1 MGCSGTSNSGYNLK
15 NNEFYR
21 EAMGF
26 RKNQRKGLHVDED
39 FTSTATLRKLR
50 ISEGLDFGEELID
63 HGDESACVKPWL
75 SNILPPMHGIE
86 EDLSIPKYNLEI
98 EHVFGFRIED
108 TRQDLFYLGRDDLVY
123 ISSSL
128 AIIQNIDDYSQIL
141 FGGFA
146 SKEERECHD
155 NHITSLDFY
164 KGNVSFCATGQ
175 RGIKPKIL
183 VWSPIDTSV
192 IFAKFQQP
200 KGSKEVSRL
209 AFDRFGHYLAS
220 FGKDEKNSFYIFDL
234 RTKEMFWEYA
244 TGSNDFLLDLKFNPL
259 KDEICLVGV
268 NKIIFAFPN
277 MKHVNN
283 LYDSSNGTK
292 IFTAVTYTAKGKCLI
307 GNDKGEIRVYEGE
320 KKKHTLSVGNGS
332 IQNLTIS
339 NQFHKIYVS
348 TSENYV
354 YIFKDSDDYDKL
366 DKFQMNSIVKSLDVN
381 EDEDIVMGLKNGDII
396 IKHYKDKNKIEEVFL
411 KTHSMGEIG
420 GIVFVPDSRAVSSG
434 GDNQILVWNLRS
446 KKCENYSLINEVR
459 PVYEND
465 NFGKF
470 TFPPSNRSS
479 CISYNKSKGHVAI
492 GIDDGSIS
500 IRLGIKNLNEK
511 VVPDFSVGKSKV
523 IELKYTNYGDLLLSS
538 CESGELALMDCNN
551 NYKIIKNNKIKT
563 PIYRF
568 DWDVSCNYIQAETTD
583 ANYIFVEVKNLNLVE
598 NLNDVINYD
607 WNDINVKFCFTVQ
620 GVFVGSTDPEFI
632 SCVSKANNKKIL
644 CSGNDTFMINLFNYP
659 VIDDNSK
666 FKGYKGHSG
675 KVNRVIWRDD
685 DERILSIAKDDQAI
699 IYWKII
705 REEAK

>member
-1 MGCSGTSNSGYNLK
+1 MGCSGTSNTGNLK
-15 NNEFYR
+15 NSEFYR

-26 RKNQRKGLHVDED
+26 RNIQRKGVHVDD
-39 FTSTATLRKLR
+39 DYASIQTLRR
-50 ISEGLDFGEELID
+50 FNTSGDLDFGEELID

-75 SNILPPMHGIE
+75 SNILPPLHGIE

-98 EHVFGFRIED
+98 EHVFGFRIEE
-108 TRQDLFYLGRDDLVY
+108 TRQDLFYLGRDDLIY

-141 FGGFA
+141 FGGFGM
-146 SKEERECHD
+146 KEERECHD

-209 AFDRFGHYLAS
+209 AFDRVGHYLAS
-220 FGKDEKNSFYIFDL
+220 FGKDEKNSFYVFDL
-234 RTKEMFWEYA
+234 RIKELIWEYA
-244 TGSNDFLLDLKFNPL
+244 TGANDFLLDLKCNPI
-259 KDEICLVGV
+259 KDEFCIVGV
-268 NKIIFAFPN
+268 NKIYLVYPR
-277 MKHVNN
+277 MKFTKN
-283 LYDSSNGTK
+283 LYDKSDGTN
-292 IFTAVTYTAKGKCLI
+292 IFTAVTYTEKGMCLI
-307 GNDKGEIRVYEGE
+307 GDDKGEIRIYDGE
-320 KKKHTLSVGNGS
+320 KKKHTLSINHGS
-332 IQNLTIS
+332 IQNLTTS

-354 YIFKDSDDYDKL
+354 YIFKDSGDYDKL
-366 DKFQMNSIVKSLDVN
+366 DKFIMNSIVKSLDVN

-396 IKHYKDKNKIEEVFL
+396 IKHYKDKNQIEEVFL
-411 KTHSMGEIG
+411 KTHSVGEVG
-420 GIVFVPDSRAVSSG
+420 GVVFVPDSRAVSSG

-459 PVYEND
+459 PIYESD
-465 NFGKF
+465 SLKKF
-470 TFPPSNRSS
+470 SFPPSNRSS
-479 CISYNKSKGHVAI
+479 CISYNKSKGHIAI

-500 IRLGIKNLNEK
+500 IRAGIKNLSNK
-511 VVPDFSVGKSKV
+511 VVLDFSVGKKKV
-523 IELKYTNYGDLLLSS
+523 VELKYTNYGDLLLAS
-538 CESGELALMDCNN
+538 CESGELTLMNCNN
-551 NYKIIKNNKIKT
+551 NYQIIQQNKMDS
-563 PIYRF
+563 PIFRF
-568 DWDVSCNYIQAETTD
+568 DWDTSDNYIQAETID
-583 ANYIFVEVKNLNLVE
+583 ANYNFVKVE
-598 NLNDVINYD
+598 NLKLVKNSNDVLNID
-607 WNDINVKFCFTVQ
+607 WNDITVKFCFTVQ

-632 SCVSKANNKKIL
+632 SCVSKAHNKKIL

-685 DERILSIAKDDQAI
+685 DERILSIAKDDKAI
-699 IYWKII
+699 IYWKVV
-705 REEAK
+705 REEEK

>member
-1 MGCSGTSNSGYNLK
+1 MGCSGASNTSLN
-15 NNEFYR
+15 NNEFFR

-26 RKNQRKGLHVDED
+26 SKNQRKGLHVDENFD
-39 FTSTATLRKLR
+39 SIKTLRN
-50 ISEGLDFGEELID
+50 IGVGFDEELIE

-75 SNILPPMHGIE
+75 TNILPPIHPIE

-98 EHVFGFRIED
+98 EHVFGFHIED

-141 FGGFA
+141 FGGFG

-155 NHITSLDFY
+155 NHITALDFY

-183 VWSPIDTSV
+183 VWSPIDTSI

-209 AFDRFGHYLAS
+209 AFDRVGHYLAS
-220 FGKDEKNSFYIFDL
+220 FGKDENNSFYLFDL
-234 RTKEMFWEYA
+234 RTKELYWEYA
-244 TGSNDFLLDLKFNPL
+244 TGSKEFLLDLKFNPL
-259 KDEICLVGV
+259 KDEMCLVGV
-268 NKIIFAFPN
+268 NKIYFVNFK
-277 MKHVNN
+277 MKYANN
-283 LYDSSNGTK
+283 LYSKTDETK
-292 IFTAVTYTAKGKCLI
+292 IFTAVTYTAVGKCLI
-307 GNDKGEIRVYEGE
+307 GDDKGEIRIYEGV
-320 KKKHTLSVGNGS
+320 KKRHTLSVGHGS

-339 NQFHKIYVS
+339 NLFHKIYVS

-354 YIFKDSDDYDKL
+354 YIFKDSNTDKYEKL
-366 DKFQMNSIVKSLDVN
+366 DKFIMNSIVKSLDVN
-381 EDEDIVMGLKNGDII
+381 EDEDIVMGLKNGDIV
-396 IKHYKDKNKIEEVFL
+396 IKHYKDKNKIEEIFL
-411 KTHSMGEIG
+411 KTHSIGEVG
-420 GIVFVPDSRAVSSG
+420 GMVFVPDSRAVSSG

-459 PVYEND
+459 PIYENYTQQ
-465 NFGKF
+465 KF

-479 CISYNKSKGHVAI
+479 CISYNKSKGHIAI
-492 GIDDGSIS
+492 GIDDGSVS
-500 IRLGIKNLNEK
+500 IRVGIKNLDEK
-511 VVPDFSVGKSKV
+511 VVPDFSVGKDKV

-538 CESGELALMDCNN
+538 CESGELKLMDCNN
-551 NYKIIKNNKIKT
+551 NYKIKVKTELKT
-563 PIYRF
+563 PIFRF
-568 DWDVSCNYIQAETTD
+568 DWDISDNFIQAETID
-583 ANYIFVEVKNLNLVE
+583 ATYIFVKVENLEVVE
-598 NLNDVINYD
+598 NLNEVVKCD
-607 WNDINVKFCFTVQ
+607 WNDINVKFCYTVQ

-632 SCVSKANNKKIL
+632 SCVSKAHNKKIL

-675 KVNRVIWRDD
+675 KVNRIVWRDD
-685 DERILSIAKDDQAI
+685 DERILSIAKDDKAI
-699 IYWKII
+699 IYWKIN
-705 REEAK
+705 REEGQ